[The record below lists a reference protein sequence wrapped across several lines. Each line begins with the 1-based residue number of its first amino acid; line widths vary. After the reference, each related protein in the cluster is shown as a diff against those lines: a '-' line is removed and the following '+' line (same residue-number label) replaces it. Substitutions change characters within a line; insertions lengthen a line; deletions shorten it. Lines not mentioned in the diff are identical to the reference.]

1 MVGIE
6 PRFLRSST
14 QNGRAPS
21 AGAGG
26 ASGIISRLTVVA
38 SVAAFERHSS
48 RLGCR
53 SEQRSSPPAESRRY
67 VSAAWGEGK
76 ASRTKNIEVSARFR
90 PRGGAEQPLKS
101 APSGA
106 ESQMCS
112 GKRVM
117 KL

>member
-67 VSAAWGEGK
+67 VSAGRVEGHGNGPK
-76 ASRTKNIEVSARFR
+76 TTPVLGPNDDPGQT
-90 PRGGAEQPLKS
+90 PRGPAQGGGVGAGK
-101 APSGA
+101 GA
-106 ESQMCS
+106 
-112 GKRVM
+112 GPRRARGT
-117 KL
+117 